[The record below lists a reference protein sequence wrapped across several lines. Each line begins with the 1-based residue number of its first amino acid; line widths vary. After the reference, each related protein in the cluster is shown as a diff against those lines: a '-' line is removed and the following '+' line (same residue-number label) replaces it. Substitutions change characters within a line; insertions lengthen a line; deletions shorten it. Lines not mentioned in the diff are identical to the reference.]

1 MQIAIL
7 EDLFLIL
14 KLEYLNTSRS
24 AFLFRT
30 SLTLPPNA
38 LNSKWSLWPQ
48 TSETA
53 DTNVCLKMS
62 KTCKWRIGNYLV
74 PVTVSQRNQFYRVI
88 CKTFASTNSH
98 LFVSLGY
105 FGLQLRW
112 SLKLH
117 FFYNSDESLN
127 CELPAS
133 QHKQIKS
140 LALAKHDNE
149 ACPRFMAVFC
159 GSDKCLRDAC
169 GHAVLKQSIQSSL
182 SSATS
187 SPWKLNHEL
196 KEAKFVW
203 VEKCNMIRLLS
214 SCNFPW
220 FLSCATREAQRRC
233 L

>member
-1 MQIAIL
+1 VRASTNGSDQSNRSSLFPQGNVETNEVIFTTLEFVKHQWHLMKLWKAILTKNGVAMQIAIL

-117 FFYNSDESLN
+117 FFL
-127 CELPAS
+127 
-133 QHKQIKS
+133 
-140 LALAKHDNE
+140 
-149 ACPRFMAVFC
+149 
-159 GSDKCLRDAC
+159 
-169 GHAVLKQSIQSSL
+169 
-182 SSATS
+182 
-187 SPWKLNHEL
+187 
-196 KEAKFVW
+196 
-203 VEKCNMIRLLS
+203 
-214 SCNFPW
+214 
-220 FLSCATREAQRRC
+220 
-233 L
+233 